1 MFNSS
6 DIVNAGK
13 ETVTLVPGASTF
25 DSAESF
31 GMIRGG
37 HVDVSILGALQV
49 SATGDLAN
57 YMIPGK
63 VFKGMG
69 GAMDLVSNPDNTKI
83 VVATEHVAKDGSSK
97 IVQDCSLPLTGA
109 RVVST
114 IITDLCVFEVDRKN
128 GGLTLTEVA
137 PGVDVEEVKSKT
149 DATFEVA
156 KDLKTME

>member
-1 MFNSS
+1 
-6 DIVNAGK
+6 
-13 ETVTLVPGASTF
+13 
-25 DSAESF
+25 
-31 GMIRGG
+31 MIRGG

-69 GAMDLVSNPDNTKI
+69 GAMDLVANPDNTKI

-97 IVQDCSLPLTGA
+97 IVQECGLPLTGK

-114 IITDLCVFEVDRKN
+114 IITDLVSIPFSVP
-128 GGLTLTEVA
+128 A
-137 PGVDVEEVKSKT
+137 I
-149 DATFEVA
+149 
-156 KDLKTME
+156 